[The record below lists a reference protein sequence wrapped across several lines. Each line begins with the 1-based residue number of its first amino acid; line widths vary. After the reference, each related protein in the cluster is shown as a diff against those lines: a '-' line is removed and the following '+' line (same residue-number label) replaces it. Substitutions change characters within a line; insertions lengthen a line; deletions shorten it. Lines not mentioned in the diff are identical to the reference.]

1 MDGLDAHGLRA
12 GDPSA
17 VLGPVRTPPEK
28 RDHAAIDAA
37 RNKVAAVLKILDA
50 QLGKTAF
57 AAGNSFSMGDI
68 PVGLITYRFRKLVPE
83 RQGLGLDNLERWFL
97 GLEQRKAFKEQ
108 ILTVPFV

>member
-1 MDGLDAHGLRA
+1 M
-12 GDPSA
+12 
-17 VLGPVRTPPEK
+17 
-28 RDHAAIDAA
+28 
-37 RNKVAAVLKILDA
+37 LKMLDA